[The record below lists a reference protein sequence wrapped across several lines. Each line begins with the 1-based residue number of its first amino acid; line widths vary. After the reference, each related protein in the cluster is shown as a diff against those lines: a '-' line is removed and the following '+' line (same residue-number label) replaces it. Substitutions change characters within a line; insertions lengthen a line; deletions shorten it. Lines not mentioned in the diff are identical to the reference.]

1 MKSTIAK
8 IFEAMLTKDATP
20 TWGAVGGT
28 PVGPVQAYGWD
39 PRGPVQAYGWD
50 PR

>member
-20 TWGAVGGT
+20 TWGASLPLGAE
-28 PVGPVQAYGWD
+28 QAYGWD
-39 PRGPVQAYGWD
+39 PRGPEQAYGWD